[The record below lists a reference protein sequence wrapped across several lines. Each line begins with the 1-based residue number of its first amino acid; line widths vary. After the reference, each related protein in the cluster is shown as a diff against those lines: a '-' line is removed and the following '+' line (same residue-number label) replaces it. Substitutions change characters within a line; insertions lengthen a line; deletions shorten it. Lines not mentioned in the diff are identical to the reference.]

1 MSDEKQQKE
10 VEERKASDENK
21 DSGKKQNSK
30 SKKPIVY
37 LTWSI
42 LMLSILIFYW
52 YVMAD
57 RHTPYTDLARVSEIY
72 IPITPRVSGYLEK
85 VNVQLHSHV
94 KQGDVIF
101 ELDQRP
107 YLIAVKEAEANL
119 ENTIQQLGAQ
129 NAGIKSSA
137 SSVGV
142 AKAQLDRSQRN
153 YDRVMRIY
161 DKNPGALSQA
171 DIDRVETSLNQS
183 IEKLASS
190 EANLEKTK
198 KQMGVN
204 GAENPQ
210 LKIAIT
216 KLEKTQL
223 DLEFTKLY
231 AEFDGFIES
240 FNVDVG
246 YYSNAGQPLAT
257 LVSTQNKWIQADLK
271 ENNLAYI
278 AVGDSVN
285 FVLDVA
291 PGKIF
296 TGYIKSI
303 GLGVNAGNTTNKGDL
318 PTVSSS
324 SSWLRDPQRIPV
336 IIEISD
342 SEALK
347 LGRNGGQVDV
357 VVYTGDKGWLNAI
370 GRFQIWLT
378 GKLSYLR

>member
-1 MSDEKQQKE
+1 MSDDNHPEEKQ
-10 VEERKASDENK
+10 ENN
-21 DSGKKQNSK
+21 DNGQDN
-30 SKKPIVY
+30 KKPKKSIVY
-37 LTWSI
+37 VTWFI
-42 LMLSILIFYW
+42 LALSILIFYW

-57 RHTPYTDLARVSEIY
+57 RHTPYTDLARISEIY

-85 VNVQLHSHV
+85 INVQLHSFV
-94 KQGDVIF
+94 RQGDVIF

-107 YLIAVKEAEANL
+107 YLIAMQEAEANL

-129 NAGIKSSA
+129 NAGIKSAA

-142 AKAQLDRSQRN
+142 AKVQLDRSQRN

-171 DIDRVETSLNQS
+171 DIDRVETSLNQA

-198 KQMGVN
+198 KQMGVS
-204 GAENPQ
+204 GDENPQ
-210 LKIAIT
+210 LKMAIA

-257 LVSTQNKWIQADLK
+257 LVSVQNKWIQADMK
-271 ENNLAYI
+271 ENNLSYI
-278 AVGDSVN
+278 EVGDSVN

-296 TGYIKSI
+296 TGYVRSI
-303 GLGVNAGNTTNKGDL
+303 GLGVNAGNSTNKGDL
-318 PTVSSS
+318 PTVSTS

-342 SEALK
+342 PEAF
-347 LGRNGGQVDV
+347 GISRNGGQVDV
-357 VVYTGDKGWLNAI
+357 VVYTGDKGWLNTI